1 MSIIRVIMPNKPAT
15 LFPAEKKLLSA
26 FGERLRLARLRR
38 DLSATVVA
46 ARASISRTTLQRA
59 EDGSP
64 AVTMGTYLRILS
76 VLQLADDLEGL
87 ASDDRLGRRLQDLG
101 LPERR
106 RARKREARNEH
117 GSQ

>member
-1 MSIIRVIMPNKPAT
+1 MSIIRITMPSKPPI
-15 LFPAEKKLLSA
+15 LFPSQERLLTA

-38 DLSATVVA
+38 DMSTTVVA

-76 VLQLADDLEGL
+76 VLQLADDLNGL
-87 ASDDRLGRRLQDLG
+87 ANDDRLGRKLQDLG
-101 LPERR
+101 LPERK
-106 RARKREARNEH
+106 RARKRA
-117 GSQ
+117 

>member
-1 MSIIRVIMPNKPAT
+1 MRGIMPTKPPT
-15 LFPAEKKLLSA
+15 LFPPEQQLLTA

-38 DLSATVVA
+38 DLGTAVVA

-76 VLQLADDLEGL
+76 VLQLSGDLEGL
-87 ASDDRLGRRLQDLG
+87 AKDDRLGRKLQDLG
-101 LPERR
+101 LPERK
-106 RARKREARNEH
+106 RARKREAKNE
-117 GSQ
+117 

>member
-1 MSIIRVIMPNKPAT
+1 MPSKPPI
-15 LFPAEKKLLSA
+15 LFPSQERLLAA

-38 DLSATVVA
+38 DLGTAVVA

-76 VLQLADDLEGL
+76 VLHLADDLEGL
-87 ASDDRLGRRLQDLG
+87 AKDDRLGRKLQDLG
-101 LPERR
+101 LPERK
-106 RARKREARNEH
+106 RARKTIKPVA
-117 GSQ
+117 

>member
-1 MSIIRVIMPNKPAT
+1 MPNKPST
-15 LFPAEKKLLSA
+15 LFPAEQQLLTA

-38 DLSATVVA
+38 DLGTAVVA

-87 ASDDRLGRRLQDLG
+87 AKDDRLGRKLQDLG
-101 LPERR
+101 LPERK
-106 RARKREARNEH
+106 RARKRETKNE
-117 GSQ
+117 